1 MISPTPAT
9 RLVSVY
15 DGTHCLGHVL
25 HRPKIG
31 FEAYDRYDRSAGIF
45 LTQREA
51 ADALAETER
60 SGR

>member
-31 FEAYDRYDRSAGIF
+31 FEAYDRYDRSTGVF
-45 LTQREA
+45 STQREA
-51 ADALAETER
+51 ADALAEAA
-60 SGR
+60 GAAP